1 MNQNRIALKPYLER
15 IKEFCLPLSKEELA
29 DVVVGLGK
37 DVSTSER
44 MAFLEK
50 LGYVLPGRGQS
61 EISEAPL
68 IDELLDDIQA
78 LRESIEERAE
88 SIEDG
93 SYWDDPDVY
102 EDGYDDED
110 PDYVTDEQTE
120 EIADLFMEAQ
130 SLFMEGRLED
140 ARQVYDV
147 LFDLVDY
154 IESVTYFASSEDL
167 DIREERANYARC
179 VFETVTPKDRLDAFV
194 SVMSVF
200 ATSPY
205 ASDELYDK
213 KLPLLKDV
221 MDAREGPMDGLQAFL
236 PEWKAMLSQH
246 EKASRPG
253 FLLLETVSLTD
264 GIAGVS
270 NLARKWG
277 NSQPRGYLFWLEL
290 LKKEN
295 KQAELIEIGKEALEV
310 LENGYFREDAAKFL
324 IDAAKDQND
333 LDSLLFGRRERFFS
347 KRSDQNLLE
356 LLGEANRQNGRDEEI
371 EGILRFFEMGGKSD
385 ADLVLFIKVL
395 LMAGKL
401 EEAFSVAKSEKAL
414 GWSYGNAGVVFGAV
428 LRSVSGWS
436 EKTPTIDKL
445 LANYA
450 NTLSSYSGR
459 FSVKNGDVPTFF
471 EEITKGLQK
480 YQDVQ
485 QHAEKY
491 LQWAEKIGKNRIDGI
506 VSKQHRGAYERAA
519 QVLGSLAES
528 YIAIGN
534 QKRAQALVHHY
545 YHEKYSRYSAF
556 RREVKSVVA
565 GSPVLQGCGF
575 L

>member
-15 IKEFCLPLSKEELA
+15 IKEFCLPLSKEELT
-29 DVVVGLGK
+29 DVVVGLAK

-44 MAFLEK
+44 MVLLEK
-50 LGYVLPGRGQS
+50 LGSVLPDREPS
-61 EISEAPL
+61 EISKAPL

-78 LRESIEERAE
+78 LRESIDERAE

-93 SYWDDPDVY
+93 TYWDDPDVY

-110 PDYVTDEQTE
+110 PDYVTEDQTE

-140 ARQVYDV
+140 ARQAYDA

-154 IESVTYFASSEDL
+154 IEGVTYFPSPEGL
-167 DIREERANYARC
+167 DIREAHANYARC
-179 VFETVTPKDRLDAFV
+179 VFETSQSNQLLPLFV
-194 SVMSVF
+194 EAMSVF
-200 ATSPY
+200 STSPY

-213 KLPLLKDV
+213 QLPLLKDV
-221 MDAREGPMDGLQAFL
+221 VDAREGPMDGLEAFL
-236 PEWKAMLSQH
+236 PEWKAMLSPH

-253 FLLLETVSLTD
+253 FLLLETVHLMD
-264 GIAGVS
+264 GIDGVS

-290 LKKEN
+290 LKEEN
-295 KQAELIEIGKEALEV
+295 RQAELIEIGKEALEV
-310 LENGYFREDAAKFL
+310 LENGFFREDAAKFV

-333 LDSLLFGRRERFFS
+333 LGSLLFGRRERFFS
-347 KRSDQNLLE
+347 SRSDRNLLE
-356 LLGEANRQNGRDEEI
+356 LVGEATRQNRRDEEI
-371 EGILRFFEMGGKSD
+371 AGVLRFFESGGKGD
-385 ADLVLFIKVL
+385 GDLVLFTKVL
-395 LMAGKL
+395 LMAGNL

-414 GWSYGNAGVVFGAV
+414 GWSYGRAGIVFGAV

-436 EKTPTIDKL
+436 KKTPTIDKL

-459 FSVKNGDVPTFF
+459 FSIETGDGPTFF

-485 QHAEKY
+485 RHAEKF
-491 LQWAEKIGKNRIDGI
+491 LQWAEKIGKRRIDGI

-519 QVLGSLAES
+519 QVLGCLAES

-534 QKRAQALVHHY
+534 EKRAQALVHYY
-545 YHEKYSRYSAF
+545 YHEKYKRYSAF
-556 RREVKSVVA
+556 RREVKSVME
-565 GSPVLQGCGF
+565 GSAALQRCGF